1 MMEGATAWSPAAQR
15 LGEGGE
21 GGHAAGE
28 GEAGGGAV
36 EVGEDRLGVGDGGA
50 ALAGVDVGLAR
61 GVGLVAGE
69 GGGEVDRR
77 RDRAGHRVDVAER
90 LGGAGGGREGA
101 GHDGMMGG
109 GRGGWQAEWG
119 PAHTARHWGG

>member
-1 MMEGATAWSPAAQR
+1 MAGVTTWSPAGQR

-36 EVGEDRLGVGDGGA
+36 EVGEDRLGVGDRGA
-50 ALAGVDVGLAR
+50 ALAGVDIGLAR

-77 RDRAGHRVDVAER
+77 LIEPVTGSMWRSACAARVAGERGRVMT
-90 LGGAGGGREGA
+90 G
-101 GHDGMMGG
+101 
-109 GRGGWQAEWG
+109 
-119 PAHTARHWGG
+119 